1 MDQVKIGAFISER
14 RKAAMLTQA
23 QLAEKLNITDRA
35 VSKWE
40 NGKSMPDSSIMLE
53 LCSELHI
60 TVNDLL
66 SGEVVT
72 MDKHNEKTEKL
83 LIEMAKQKEDSDKRL
98 LSLEILIGIF
108 SIIILLGST
117 MVASLFEMDAWLR
130 ILIIAAGF
138 AVSCVG
144 IGYALKIEQV
154 AGYYQCAKCHHRY
167 VPTFASVFFAMHI
180 NRTRYLKCPHCGKRS
195 WNKKVISKE

>member
-1 MDQVKIGAFISER
+1 M
-14 RKAAMLTQA
+14 
-23 QLAEKLNITDRA
+23 QLAEKLGVTDRA

-40 NGKSMPDSSIMLE
+40 TGKAMPDVSLMLYLCAE
-53 LCSELHI
+53 LDIS
-60 TVNDLL
+60 VNDLL
-66 SGEVVT
+66 HGEEIKMENYKERT
-72 MDKHNEKTEKL
+72 DEL
-83 LIEMAKQKEDSDKRL
+83 LLEMAKQKEDSDKRL

-138 AVSCVG
+138 AVSLVG

-180 NRTRYLKCPHCGKRS
+180 NRTRYLKCPHCGKHS

>member
-1 MDQVKIGAFISER
+1 MDQVKIGAFISKR
-14 RKAAMLTQA
+14 RKAAGLTQA
-23 QLAEKLNITDRA
+23 QLAEKLGITDRA

-117 MVASLFEMDAWLR
+117 MVASLFEMDVWLR

-138 AVSCVG
+138 AVSLVG

-167 VPTFASVFFAMHI
+167 VPTFASVLFAMHV

>member
-1 MDQVKIGAFISER
+1 MDQVKIGAFIAER
-14 RKAAMLTQA
+14 RKAAGLTQA

-138 AVSCVG
+138 AVSLVG

-180 NRTRYLKCPHCGKRS
+180 NRTRYLKCPHCGKHS